1 MRSVGSLL
9 PLSRIARSN
18 GNTDS
23 RCRINQSNSRGDFA
37 TSYDFHDSMGSP
49 SPLSLKQ
56 RIEELKRQ
64 NAERSDR
71 MKEGRS
77 LYRSGRDQGDQCFQ
91 GYRAKISLNRAKLKP
106 PALSEPFGLA
116 DKAQDMD
123 RETSPQ
129 DMRAGMSCPESS
141 KALSLDGLRTSLQSS
156 ASRDGGLNCQPD
168 SSIRSRFMT
177 ARDRSRDRKRS
188 VSQMTGHLS
197 HFESIHRYSCTDQ
210 KRSDSQMTSC
220 YSLSESMCG
229 YSCKTHSGEGTR
241 LPSLTPA
248 WRSQTLLPVQRNHV
262 PPSLLG
268 HKQERSRP
276 VRHLITHSH
285 TF

>member
-1 MRSVGSLL
+1 VRSVGSLL

-23 RCRINQSNSRGDFA
+23 RGRINQSNSWGDFA
-37 TSYDFHDSMGSP
+37 TSDDSMGSP
-49 SPLSLKQ
+49 LPLSLKQ

-77 LYRSGRDQGDQCFQ
+77 LYRSGRDQGDQCSQ
-91 GYRAKISLNRAKLKP
+91 EYRAKISVDRAKVKP
-106 PALSEPFGLA
+106 PTLSEPFGLG

-129 DMRAGMSCPESS
+129 DMRAGMSRPESS

-156 ASRDGGLNCQPD
+156 ASRDVGHDFQPG
-168 SSIRSRFMT
+168 SIRSRFMIARDEM
-177 ARDRSRDRKRS
+177 ARDRSPERKRS
-188 VSQMTGHLS
+188 VSQMTGHS
-197 HFESIHRYSCTDQ
+197 SQSESIHRYSCTDQ
-210 KRSDSQMTSC
+210 TRSDSQMTSC
-220 YSLSESMCG
+220 YPPSESMCG
-229 YSCKTHSGEGTR
+229 YSCKTHGEGTK
-241 LPSLTPA
+241 LPSLTLVR
-248 WRSQTLLPVQRNHV
+248 RSQALLPLQRNHV
-262 PPSLLG
+262 PPSLSG
-268 HKQERSRP
+268 HTQERARP
-276 VRHLITHSH
+276 VRHPVTHSH